1 MPSWKWHPVTIL
13 TLTKSCRNDTI
24 IIRLF
29 VKNVIKIFLRTKNS
43 RPKRGELVVVIAA
56 TDAFMHNFPSY
67 IKLNLGVYVD
77 IFVKWLLKNFGSVFD
92 AIIDGILWFLVKMEV
107 FLLWLPWWIVILL
120 VFLLGWRLKKLT
132 TGVLFA
138 ALLFLIGAFGL
149 WDHMMSTLAVVI
161 TSVFISLLVGIPT
174 GIVTAYSTR
183 VEFVMKP
190 VLDAMQ
196 TMPSFV
202 YLIPAMMLF
211 GLGKVPA
218 VFATIIYSIPPVI
231 RLTDL
236 GIRSVPK
243 EMVEAAH
250 SFGSSAWQTLVKVQL
265 PQSLPTIMTGI
276 NQTTMMALAMVVI
289 ASMVG
294 AKGLG
299 MEVLIAINRID
310 IARGFNAGFS
320 IVILAVIIDRLAQG
334 VVNRYKIPDN
344 Q

>member
-1 MPSWKWHPVTIL
+1 MKT
-13 TLTKSCRNDTI
+13 
-24 IIRLF
+24 
-29 VKNVIKIFLRTKNS
+29 
-43 RPKRGELVVVIAA
+43 
-56 TDAFMHNFPSY
+56 FPEF
-67 IKLNLGVYVD
+67 IKLDVGIYID
-77 IFVKWLLKNFGSVFD
+77 IFVKWLLHNFNWFFDPVKEFMLWILLSV
-92 AIIDGILWFLVKMEV
+92 ES

-120 VFLLGWRLKKLT
+120 MFLAGWRVKRLY
-132 TGVLFA
+132 TGILFA
-138 ALLFLIGAFGL
+138 VLVFAIGSFGL
-149 WDHMMSTLAVVI
+149 WVDMMSTLAIVLV
-161 TSVFISLLVGIPT
+161 SVLISLIIGLPIGILMS
-174 GIVTAYSTR
+174 YNDR
-183 VEFVMKP
+183 VAVVFKP
-190 VLDAMQ
+190 ILDAMQ

-211 GLGKVPA
+211 NLGKVPA

-243 EMVEAAH
+243 EMVEAAQ
-250 SFGSSAWQTLVKVQL
+250 SFGSSYWQTLFKVQL
-265 PQSLPTIMTGI
+265 PQSLPSIMTGV

-320 IVILAVIIDRLAQG
+320 IVILAIIIDRLSQG
-334 VVNRYKIPDN
+334 IADRYKIPDK
-344 Q
+344 